1 MLQIKMLKNSK
12 FKTYKLIL
20 VLVPNFDAC
29 FWWLLA
35 GCKQVAQ
42 GCARLYF
49 SKFNQLLAQ
58 PCTTSWLRQVA
69 QALDVSARLRKVV
82 MFQI

>member
-20 VLVPNFDAC
+20 VLVPNVDTR

-42 GCARLYF
+42 
-49 SKFNQLLAQ
+49 
-58 PCTTSWLRQVA
+58 
-69 QALDVSARLRKVV
+69 ALDVSARLHKVIF
-82 MFQI
+82 FQI